1 MKYYQIYD
9 CERAVKDPMVCYT
22 NLEELK
28 IDINMFRICK
38 EFTSDEKIKFFAKT
52 EKSDGTPD
60 DFLQN
65 TEMVPIFSPRM
76 REAIEEAG
84 ITGIQY
90 IPIEVEHYNKEKLEG
105 YCIANVLNSVPDAL
119 DIDKTIFWNSKSDN
133 GKLYVY
139 VPSIKSENIPDN
151 MDIFRL
157 KYDERFVTEYSTFIV
172 VSERFKSIIAK
183 NKFTGIGFSKNRAE

>member
-22 NLEELK
+22 NLEDLQ
-28 IDINMFRICK
+28 IDKRIFRICK
-38 EFTSDEKIKFFAKT
+38 EFIGSEKIKFFA
-52 EKSDGTPD
+52 ELEEDDGTPD

-84 ITGIQY
+84 IKGIQY

-105 YCIANVLNSVPDAL
+105 YCIANVLNSVSDAL
-119 DIDKTIFWNSKSDN
+119 DFDKTIFLKM
-133 GKLYVY
+133 
-139 VPSIKSENIPDN
+139 KSENGN
-151 MDIFRL
+151 
-157 KYDERFVTEYSTFIV
+157 
-172 VSERFKSIIAK
+172 
-183 NKFTGIGFSKNRAE
+183 

>member
-84 ITGIQY
+84 IKGIQY

-119 DIDKTIFWNSKSDN
+119 NYDKTIFLKMKSEN
-133 GKLYVY
+133 GKLDLYI
-139 VPSIKSENIPDN
+139 PSIKSENVPDN

-157 KYDERFVTEYSTFIV
+157 KYDERIETEYSTFIV